1 MKSLLIV
8 ESPAKVKTLSKFLG
22 KDFTIK
28 ASIGHVKDLPE
39 RELGVDVENNFKP
52 TYVVIEGKERVLK
65 ELKKAAKNVDRVFLG
80 PDPDREGEAIAWHI
94 AEELNGNSDRILRVE
109 FNEITERAV
118 TEAIKRPRRINMNLV
133 NAQQA
138 RRVLDRLV
146 GYKLSPLL
154 WRKVRRG
161 LSAGRVQS
169 VALRLVVDREREIE
183 AFKSEEYWSVTATLK
198 VKDESESEKNKSP
211 FNARLFQINGQKADI
226 KNEAEA
232 KGIVEDLADETFT
245 VKKVDK
251 KKRKRSPTPPFITST
266 LQQEA
271 SRKLKLGAKKTM
283 LIAQR
288 LYEGLE
294 LGAEGSVGLIT
305 YMRTD
310 SVRVAAEAQE
320 EARKFIIQ
328 EFGNNYAPQKLPMYK
343 SKKTAQEGHEAIRP
357 TSVFR
362 TPHSVK
368 NYLAKD
374 EYQLYNLIWN
384 RFVASQMSVAL
395 LEQTTVTITVNRDRE
410 PLRTTDTSNGHGLYE
425 FRATGTVVE
434 FPGFMALYTE
444 GVDEVAEDA
453 KRLEEVGIESYREG
467 MLPPLGEGDI
477 LKPITVLPKQHFT
490 QPPPRYTEA
499 TLVKELEAKGIGRP
513 STYATI
519 LSTLQERKYVEK
531 SDDRFKP
538 IELGMVVNDLLV
550 ERFSDVM
557 DYNFTARMES
567 DLDKIEEGL
576 FKWFDVVI
584 DFYKPFDKDLLEA
597 MKELGRVRPQDIPI
611 DKMCKKCGKPM
622 VIKWGKHGRFIAC
635 SGFPECKNTKPL
647 KTTDHRPVPSTNSGQ
662 ALSEVEGPQ
671 TTDMQQTDEKCEK
684 CGSPMVLKSGR
695 FGKFLACS
703 RYPECRTSKPLG
715 IGIKCPEDGGEIVE
729 RKTKKGKIFFSCSNY
744 PECKFA
750 TWYRPVSKSCP
761 KCGVDILVGKR
772 TKKEKALVCLR
783 KDCGYKEEL

>member
-22 KDFTIK
+22 EDFTVK
-28 ASIGHVKDLPE
+28 ASIGHVKDLPKK
-39 RELGVDVENNFKP
+39 ELGVDVENNFKP
-52 TYVVIEGKERVLK
+52 TYVVIEGKGKVLK
-65 ELKKAAKNVDRVFLG
+65 ELKKAAKNVDMVFLG

-169 VALRLVVDREREIE
+169 VALRLIVDREREIG
-183 AFKSEEYWSVTATLK
+183 AFKSEEYWSVTATF
-198 VKDESESEKNKSP
+198 VGEGKDFDAK
-211 FNARLFQINGQKADI
+211 LFQINGQKADI
-226 KNEAEA
+226 KNESEA
-232 KGIVEDLADETFT
+232 KGIVEDLTDKTFT
-245 VKKVDK
+245 VKKVDTK
-251 KKRKRSPTPPFITST
+251 EKKRSPSPPFITST

-271 SRKLKLGAKKTM
+271 SRKLRFGAKKTM

-294 LGAEGSVGLIT
+294 MGAEGSVGLIT

-320 EARKFIIQ
+320 EAKKFIIK
-328 EFGNNYAPQKLPMYK
+328 EFGSNYVPQKPPLYK

-357 TSVFR
+357 TAVFR

-368 NYLAKD
+368 HYLTKD

-395 LEQTTVTITVNRDRE
+395 LEQTSVDIAAKPVDVRGTEKYI
-410 PLRTTDTSNGHGLYE
+410 

-444 GVDEVAEDA
+444 SIDEVTEDA
-453 KRLEEVGIESYREG
+453 KRPEEVGIDLSADRQDSYREG
-467 MLPPLGEGDI
+467 MLPPVREEDI
-477 LKPITVLPKQHFT
+477 LKPITILPKQHFT
-490 QPPPRYTEA
+490 QPSPRYTEA

-513 STYATI
+513 STYAAI
-519 LSTLQERKYVEK
+519 LSTIQERKYVEK
-531 SDDRFKP
+531 SDGRFKST
-538 IELGMVVNDLLV
+538 ELGIVVNDLLV

-557 DYNFTARMES
+557 DYNFTAKMES
-567 DLDKIEEGL
+567 NLDKIEEGL
-576 FKWFDVVI
+576 FKWFEVVI
-584 DFYKPFDKDLLEA
+584 DFYKPFDKDLLNA
-597 MKELGRVRPQDIPI
+597 MKELGRVKPQDIPT
-611 DKMCKKCGKPM
+611 DKICKKCGRPM
-622 VIKWGKHGRFIAC
+622 VIKWGRHGRFIAC
-635 SGFPECKNTKPL
+635 SGFPECKNAKPL
-647 KTTDHRPVPSTNSGQ
+647 KEKSTEPIAHS
-662 ALSEVEGPQ
+662 SELIAQ
-671 TTDMQQTDEKCEK
+671 TGEKCEK

-695 FGKFLACS
+695 FGEFLACS
-703 RYPECRTSKPLG
+703 KYPKCKTTKSLS
-715 IGIKCPEDGGEIVE
+715 IGIKCPEDGGDIVE

-750 TWYRPVSKSCP
+750 TWYKPVSKNCP
-761 KCGVDILVGKR
+761 KCGAGILVEKR
-772 TKKEKALVCLR
+772 TKKEEALVCLK